1 MRKNP
6 SKEKCNNN
14 KKKILNLNLHLHNE
28 TKFKKTLK
36 TKSSVNKTQK

>member
-6 SKEKCNNN
+6 SKEKCNNS
-14 KKKILNLNLHLHNE
+14 KFFFKNLNLHLHNE

-36 TKSSVNKTQK
+36 TKSNVNKTQK